1 MAVSTT
7 ATALEREARTLTIA
21 TWPVAKPSALA
32 GDECARVEQANA
44 KPPTKAGASG
54 QAEAF
59 SAREGQGDEQE
70 EADEAKKLVVTR

>member
-21 TWPVAKPSALA
+21 TWPVEKPRALA
-32 GDECARVEQANA
+32 TNA
-44 KPPTKAGASG
+44 PVSSRPMPSPRPRLEKVG

-59 SAREGQGDEQE
+59 SAGEGQGDEQE
-70 EADEAKKLVVTR
+70 EADEAKKPVVTL